1 VLLLVENMNWRMMD
15 MEIDKK
21 MMIDFSNCL
30 MIGVMGL
37 RGSKN
42 IEDVKWYGDLIKQ
55 IVNRLFEDLNI
66 ENEAS

>member
-1 VLLLVENMNWRMMD
+1 

-30 MIGVMGL
+30 MTGVMEL

-42 IEDVKWYGDLIKQ
+42 IEDVKWHGDMIKQ

-66 ENEAS
+66 ESEVS